1 MAHITI
7 PNQEFVTMN
16 WRRIEPAQVNISQ
29 WTGARQVVPSGR
41 AWWECDVTLPPL
53 VGYTAAQPW
62 IAFIE
67 AMNGSANTCTIV
79 SDFAPSGVTMYLTE
93 YPTISIGLAKTYEIA
108 MSFRE
113 AF

>member
-1 MAHITI
+1 MALITI
-7 PNQEFVTMN
+7 PNQNFQSMV

-29 WTGARQVVPSGR
+29 WTGARQVFPSGR

-53 VGYTAAQPW
+53 VGYTRAQPW
-62 IAFIE
+62 ITFIE
-67 AMNGSANTCTIV
+67 AMNGSANTCTII
-79 SDFAPSGVTMYLTE
+79 SDFAPSGVAMYLTE
-93 YPTISIGLAKTYEIA
+93 YPSISISLAKTYEIS

>member
-7 PNQEFVTMN
+7 PNQNFATTT
-16 WRRIEPAQVNISQ
+16 WRRIEPAQVNISE
-29 WTGARQVVPSGR
+29 WTGARQVFPSGR

-53 VGYTAAQPW
+53 MGYTLAQPW

-79 SDFAPSGVTMYLTE
+79 SDFNPSGVTMYLVE
-93 YPTISIGLAKTYEIA
+93 YPTINVGIAKNYEIS
-108 MSFRE
+108 MRFRE

>member
-7 PNQEFVTMN
+7 PNQDFAAMT

-29 WTGARQVVPSGR
+29 WTGARQVLPSGR
-41 AWWECDVTLPPL
+41 AWWECTVTLPPL
-53 VGYTAAQPW
+53 VGYAAAEDW
-62 IAFIE
+62 IDFIE
-67 AMNGSANTCTIV
+67 AMNGSANTCTIE
-79 SDFAPSGVTMYLTE
+79 SDFAPSGVTMYLTD
-93 YPTISIGLAKTYEIA
+93 YPDINIGLAKVYEIS